1 MDCTQI
7 QNIQQHNFGQ
17 NRNINLICLDIGK
30 TVGIAQ
36 KRTRDGFASDL
47 NLSLNKAVTYVA
59 GTVRASVPTLLV
71 VGHPVMLTGKRSAQT
86 LAVENVVKN
95 MRQRL
100 KVPIVLWDERLTT
113 KWACKHQHCA
123 AAALILQSFL
133 NAIISDRE
141 TPQRRLRPNLELVAR
156 EGGKIDK
163 EVRAKLTAPTQPCSL
178 KSLVCQKKKKKK
190 G

>member
-113 KWACKHQHCA
+113 K
-123 AAALILQSFL
+123 
-133 NAIISDRE
+133 
-141 TPQRRLRPNLELVAR
+141 
-156 EGGKIDK
+156 
-163 EVRAKLTAPTQPCSL
+163 
-178 KSLVCQKKKKKK
+178 
-190 G
+190 